1 MLERHSTLRSLVAV
15 GGAGL
20 VLSLSL
26 AACSSSTSPKAASS
40 PSSTGSAAPTS
51 AKKITL
57 GVMTN
62 DTTNPFLAAMDTAL
76 QTTAAQ
82 YGMKVDLLNGNLD
95 YSTEIADVE
104 DLIAKRVNMLIICP
118 SSPTAILP
126 AVRDANKAG
135 IPVIDLNSTIAPGV
149 KLVTYVGDSDYQYG
163 VDEGKLTV
171 QALHGKGN
179 VAILLGVLGDSP
191 EVLRLQGMMSVFNK
205 YPGIKIVTKEVDNF
219 ANDLNLSD
227 TQDLLSHYPAGT
239 LNAIVAEGPEM
250 YVGAEYAH
258 RIGRTDVKFIA
269 GDYSVQVKQ
278 AIQNGDLYGTVD
290 QSPVL
295 EGQLAAKYAYDWLT
309 GKQSAVPTPDAY
321 IALPMV
327 TRANVAQYPAQ
338 WSG

>member
-1 MLERHSTLRSLVAV
+1 
-15 GGAGL
+15 
-20 VLSLSL
+20 
-26 AACSSSTSPKAASS
+26 
-40 PSSTGSAAPTS
+40 
-51 AKKITL
+51 
-57 GVMTN
+57 MTN

-76 QTTAAQ
+76 QTTAAK
-82 YGMKVDLLNGNLD
+82 YGMNVDLLNGNLD

-104 DLIAKRVNMLIICP
+104 DLIAKRVNLLLIDP

-171 QALHGKGN
+171 QALNGKGN

-191 EVLRLQGMMSVFNK
+191 EVLRLEGMTSVFSK
-205 YPGIKIVTKEVDNF
+205 YPGIKVVTKEVDNF

-227 TQDLLSHYPAGT
+227 AEDLLSHYPAGT

-278 AIQNGDLYGTVD
+278 AIENGDLYGTVD

-295 EGQLAAKYAYDWLT
+295 EGQLGAEYAYDWLT
-309 GKQSAVPTPDAY
+309 GKQSSVPTPDAY